1 MNSVAIVLK
10 EQIKSLH
17 LIKRL
22 SIYQIKS
29 TNSNNYLGIIWEFL
43 NPLIQMSVYWF
54 VFGLGIRGGQG
65 VNGIPFIY
73 WLTAGLLVWFFIN
86 PAIIQGSKSIYTRIN
101 IISKMN
107 FPMSVIPS
115 YVIMANFYQ
124 HLILF
129 GIVTLIFLVIGPGIS
144 INYIQI
150 VYYMFATIIFLF
162 SFTLIT
168 STLATVVRDIQMI
181 VQAVMRMML
190 YLTPILWTPEK
201 LPSVIQKIMQLNPL
215 GYIVE
220 GYRQSLLGTGWFY
233 QDIKQTLY
241 FWGIVL
247 FMLFLGSILHIKFRK
262 HFIDYL

>member
-1 MNSVAIVLK
+1 MNSMVMVLK
-10 EQIKSLH
+10 EQIKSFY

-29 TNSNNYLGIIWEFL
+29 TNNNNYLGMFWEVL
-43 NPLIQMSVYWF
+43 NPLIQMSIYWF

-65 VNGIPFIY
+65 VNGIPFVY
-73 WLTAGLLVWFFIN
+73 WLTAGLVVWFFIN
-86 PAIIQGSKSIYTRIN
+86 PATIQSSKSIYTRLN
-101 IISKMN
+101 IVSKMN

-115 YVIMANFYQ
+115 YVIIANFYQ
-124 HLILF
+124 HLMLV
-129 GIVTLIFLVIGPGIS
+129 GITTVVFLIIGPGIS

-150 VYYMFATIIFLF
+150 IYYMFATIMFLF
-162 SFTLIT
+162 SLSLIT
-168 STLATVVRDIQMI
+168 STLATIVRDVQMI

-201 LPSVIQKIMQLNPL
+201 LPPVIQNVMNLNPL

-220 GYRQSLLGTGWFY
+220 GYRKSLLGTGWFY
-233 QDIKQTLY
+233 QDIKYTLY

-247 FMLFLGSILHIKFRK
+247 FMLILGAMLHVKFRK